1 MTAGHATAGGEPHFV
16 GRDAELAAARRAVAN
31 RPGLLVVVAPRWAG
45 STRFATELAAALES
59 DGAVRVKLR
68 GGGPLADRLG
78 AGLAAAGLRADP
90 AKSAELR
97 PFAALLDDIDDAFD
111 VAWEIGEGLAG
122 SPGLLIGCMRE
133 IPIGP
138 AFVELEPLDD
148 EAAQALIE
156 DVAPTL
162 GDILIAQLLAL
173 GAGRPGVLVP
183 LARANRAPGSDGA
196 PLRLPPGIVRA
207 MQPTLDAIDAAQI
220 DIARWASVLGPVFEP
235 SHLVRLTGRSED
247 GFAPILDALV
257 TAGILGEI
265 PGPGPLR
272 LRFTDPL
279 VAEAL
284 RQATPPSEL
293 RRRNAAVLGARRAR
307 GDDAGELVQYAIGSF
322 DPHEVVALSLR
333 AAARAREQGEP
344 VRALAHADRALAWG
358 DRRWPEREQLEALLE
373 RGLALAAM
381 AQWDE
386 ATQTLRDVIRRQRKA
401 GNEGAAIRAATE
413 WARVRWYA
421 GHRQEAFEVIHA
433 NVSASDRP
441 LAERAQALTQAAM
454 FAAHAGRHSEAL
466 EWATRAHH
474 EATAV
479 GDVLTAIRAL
489 NAIGLASVRSTANPD
504 GLTYF
509 REGLQQARA
518 AGLWRQVA
526 VTMNNESVC
535 LLMLGFVQQAAD
547 RAREG
552 LDVVEA
558 HDVAEVDAPLT
569 HNLAEALTGLGRL
582 YEARQV
588 ALRSRAAFEALGSRT
603 LAHLDGLIAWI
614 DFCQGKIPEALEA
627 FRRIAA
633 DADPGMPIDHL
644 GPLSAFHVYAAQAAD
659 QVDEAREVARTAV
672 GLWRKTEDRV
682 ESLGLLGAACQALPP
697 NEARPLR
704 AELAVAADAGAPL
717 AQALVA
723 YTQGW
728 AGDSAAAK
736 AKAFREASTR
746 FGETGLHWW
755 AARALMLAGEAGG
768 KQPEASED
776 LLEARRRF
784 REMEAPGWRAQCEAM
799 LRARGHRF
807 VMASRRRDTGGLSER
822 EIEVLEQ
829 LALGITNREIADR
842 LYISEKT
849 VAHHLERVRRKLGV
863 SSRTAAVS
871 AAVERGILDD
881 AADHAASAS
890 SAGSG
895 ALSAVNKAETTT
907 TT

>member
-1 MTAGHATAGGEPHFV
+1 M
-16 GRDAELAAARRAVAN
+16 R
-31 RPGLLVVVAPRWAG
+31 
-45 STRFATELAAALES
+45 
-59 DGAVRVKLR
+59 VRLR
-68 GGGPLADRLG
+68 GGGTLADRLG

-90 AKSAELR
+90 CKSAELH
-97 PFAALLDDIDDAFD
+97 PFVALLDDIDDAFD
-111 VAWEIGEGLAG
+111 LAWETGEGLVG
-122 SPGLLIGCMRE
+122 SPGLLIGCIRE

-148 EAAQALIE
+148 EAAQALVE

-162 GDILIAQLLAL
+162 GDVMVARLLAL
-173 GAGRPGVLVP
+173 GTGRPGVLIP
-183 LARANRAPGSDGA
+183 LARANRAPGSDDT
-196 PLRLPPGIVRA
+196 PLRLPPGILRA
-207 MQPTLDAIDAAQI
+207 MQPTLDAIDATQI
-220 DIARWASVLGPVFEP
+220 DIARWAAVLGPVFEP
-235 SHLVRLTGRSED
+235 SHLVRLTGRSEE
-247 GFAPILDALV
+247 GFAPTLDALV
-257 TAGILGEI
+257 TARILEEL

-272 LRFTDPL
+272 MRFTDPL
-279 VAEAL
+279 VAEVL

-307 GDDAGELVQYAIGSF
+307 GDDAADLVQYAIGSS

-333 AAARAREQGEP
+333 AAAAARERGEP
-344 VRALAHADRALAWG
+344 TRALAHADRALAWC
-358 DRRWPEREQLEALLE
+358 DRRWPEGEQLEALLE
-373 RGLALAAM
+373 RGLALATM

-386 ATQTLRDVIRRQRKA
+386 ATQTLRDVIRRQRRA

-433 NVSASDRP
+433 NVSDSERP
-441 LAERAQALTQAAM
+441 LAERARALTHAAM

-466 EWATRAHH
+466 GWATRAHG

-479 GDVLTAIRAL
+479 GDVLTANRAL
-489 NAIGLASVRSTANPD
+489 NAIGLASVRSTASPD
-504 GLTYF
+504 GLEYF
-509 REGLQQARA
+509 REGLEQARA

-588 ALRSRAAFEALGSRT
+588 AMRSLAAFEALGSRS

-614 DFCQGKIPEALEA
+614 DFCQGKIPEALET
-627 FRRIAA
+627 FRKITA

-644 GPLSAFHVYAAQAAD
+644 GPLSAFHAYAAQAAD
-659 QVDEAREVARTAV
+659 QLDEAREVARTAV

-682 ESLGLLGAACQALPP
+682 ESLGLLGAACQVLPAK
-697 NEARPLR
+697 EAKPLR
-704 AELAVAADAGAPL
+704 AELVVAAGAGAPL
-717 AQALVA
+717 AQALVP
-723 YTQGW
+723 YTEGW
-728 AGDSAAAK
+728 AGGSAAAK
-736 AKAFREASTR
+736 AESFREASTR
-746 FGETGLHWW
+746 FSDTGLHWW

-768 KQPEASED
+768 KQPEAVDD

-807 VMASRRRDTGGLSER
+807 VMPSRRRDTGGLSER
-822 EIEVLEQ
+822 EVEVLEQ
-829 LALGITNREIADR
+829 LVLGLTNREIGHR

-849 VAHHLERVRRKLGV
+849 VGRHLERIFAKLGV
-863 SSRTAAVS
+863 TSRTAAVS
-871 AAVERGILDD
+871 AAQELGIVEVDD
-881 AADHAASAS
+881 Q
-890 SAGSG
+890 
-895 ALSAVNKAETTT
+895 VVTTT
-907 TT
+907 P

>member
-1 MTAGHATAGGEPHFV
+1 M
-16 GRDAELAAARRAVAN
+16 
-31 RPGLLVVVAPRWAG
+31 VAPPWTG
-45 STRFATELAAALES
+45 STRFGAELAAALEA
-59 DGAVRVKLR
+59 DGDARVRLR

-78 AGLAAAGLRADP
+78 AGLTAAGLRADP
-90 AKSAELR
+90 VKSAELH
-97 PFAALLDDIDDAFD
+97 PFVALLDDIDDAFD
-111 VAWEIGEGLAG
+111 LAWEIGEGLVG

-138 AFVELEPLDD
+138 AFVELAQLDD
-148 EAAQALIE
+148 EAAQALLD

-162 GDILIAQLLAL
+162 GDIMVGRLLAL
-173 GAGRPGVLVP
+173 GAGRPGVLIP
-183 LARANRAPGSDGA
+183 LARANRAPGSDDT
-196 PLRLPPGIVRA
+196 PLRLPPGLVRA
-207 MQPTLDAIDAAQI
+207 MQPTVDAIHATQI
-220 DIARWASVLGPVFEP
+220 DVARWASVLGPVFEP

-247 GFAPILDALV
+247 GFAPILDGLA
-257 TAGILGEI
+257 TAGILEEL

-272 LRFTDPL
+272 MRFIDPL
-279 VAEAL
+279 VAEVL

-307 GDDAGELVQYAIGSF
+307 GDDAADLVQYAIGSF

-333 AAARAREQGEP
+333 AAAVARERGEP
-344 VRALAHADRALAWG
+344 ARALAHADRALAWC
-358 DRRWPEREQLEALLE
+358 DRRWPEGEQLEALLE
-373 RGLALAAM
+373 RGLALATM
-381 AQWDE
+381 AQWEE

-433 NVSASDRP
+433 NVSGSDRP

-466 EWATRAHH
+466 VWATRAQD

-489 NAIGLASVRSTANPD
+489 NAIGLASVRSTASPD

-509 REGLQQARA
+509 REGLEQARA

-588 ALRSRAAFEALGSRT
+588 ALRSLAAFEALGSRS

-614 DFCQGKIPEALEA
+614 DFCQGKVPEALEA
-627 FRRIAA
+627 FRKITA

-644 GPLSAFHVYAAQAAD
+644 GPLSAFHAYAAQAAD
-659 QVDEAREVARTAV
+659 QIDEAREVARTAV

-682 ESLGLLGAACQALPP
+682 ESLGLLGAACQVLPSK
-697 NEARPLR
+697 EAKPLR
-704 AELAVAADAGAPL
+704 AELVVAARAGAPL
-717 AQALVA
+717 AQALVP
-723 YTQGW
+723 YTEGW
-728 AGDSAAAK
+728 AGGSPAAK
-736 AKAFREASTR
+736 TERFRAASTR
-746 FGETGLHWW
+746 FSETGLRWW
-755 AARALMLAGEAGG
+755 AARALMLAGEVGG
-768 KQPEASED
+768 NQPEAIDD

-784 REMEAPGWRAQCEAM
+784 REMEAPGWRSQCEAM

-807 VMASRRRDTGGLSER
+807 VMPSRRRDTGGLSER
-822 EIEVLEQ
+822 EVEVLEQ
-829 LALGITNREIADR
+829 LALGLTNREIGHR

-849 VAHHLERVRRKLGV
+849 VGRHLERIFAKLGV
-863 SSRTAAVS
+863 TSRTAAVS
-871 AAVERGILDD
+871 AAQELGIVEVDD
-881 AADHAASAS
+881 Q
-890 SAGSG
+890 
-895 ALSAVNKAETTT
+895 VVTTT
-907 TT
+907 P

>member
-1 MTAGHATAGGEPHFV
+1 MTAGRATAGGEPYFV
-16 GRDAELAAARRAVAN
+16 GRDGELAAAVRAAADL
-31 RPGLLVVVAPRWAG
+31 PGLLVIVAAPWAG
-45 STRFATELAAALES
+45 STRFATELAAALEA
-59 DGAVRVKLR
+59 DGAVRVRLR

-78 AGLAAAGLRADP
+78 AGLTAAGLRADP
-90 AKSAELR
+90 AKSAELH
-97 PFAALLDDIDDAFD
+97 PFVALLDDIDDAFD
-111 VAWEIGEGLAG
+111 LAWEIGEGLVG
-122 SPGLLIGCMRE
+122 SPGLVIGCMRE
-133 IPIGP
+133 IPTGP
-138 AFVELEPLDD
+138 AFIELDHLDD
-148 EAAQALIE
+148 DASEAILR

-162 GDILIAQLLAL
+162 SELAL
-173 GAGRPGVLVP
+173 ARLLTLGGGRPGVLVP
-183 LARANRAPGSDGA
+183 LARANRVVVEDA
-196 PLRLPPGIVRA
+196 PLRLPPALARALQPVVDGIDPADV
-207 MQPTLDAIDAAQI
+207 DV
-220 DIARWASVLGPVFEP
+220 ARWASILGLEFDP
-235 SHLVRLTGRSED
+235 SHLIRLTGRSED
-247 GFAPILDALV
+247 GFAPILDALITSGV
-257 TAGILGEI
+257 LEEI
-265 PGPGPLR
+265 AAPGPLR
-272 LRFTDPL
+272 VRFTDPL
-279 VAEAL
+279 LAEVI
-284 RQATPPSEL
+284 RQATPPSDL
-293 RRRNAAVLGARRAR
+293 RRRHAAVLGARRAR
-307 GDDAGELVQYAIGSF
+307 GDDAAELVQYAIGSF

-333 AAARAREQGEP
+333 AAAVARERGEP
-344 VRALAHADRALAWG
+344 ARALAHADRAIAWC
-358 DRRWPEREQLEALLE
+358 DRRWPEGEYLEALLE
-373 RGLALAAM
+373 RGLALATM

-386 ATQTLRDVIRRQRKA
+386 ATQTLRDVIRRQRRA

-433 NVSASDRP
+433 NVSGSDRP

-466 EWATRAHH
+466 EWATRAHE

-489 NAIGLASVRSTANPD
+489 NAIGLASVRSTASPE

-509 REGLQQARA
+509 REGLEQARA
-518 AGLWRQVA
+518 AALWRQVA

-588 ALRSRAAFEALGSRT
+588 AMRSLAAFEALGTRS

-627 FRRIAA
+627 FRKITA

-644 GPLSAFHVYAAQAAD
+644 GPLSAFHAYAAQAAD
-659 QVDEAREVARTAV
+659 QVDEAREVVRTAV

-682 ESLGLLGAACQALPP
+682 ESLGLLGAACQVLPVK
-697 NEARPLR
+697 EAKPLR

-717 AQALVA
+717 AQGLVP
-723 YTQGW
+723 YTAGW
-728 AGDSAAAK
+728 AGSSAGAK
-736 AKAFREASTR
+736 AEAFREASMR
-746 FGETGLHWW
+746 FTETGLHWW
-755 AARALMLAGEAGG
+755 AARALMLAGDAGG
-768 KQPEASED
+768 KQPEAVED

-784 REMEAPGWRAQCEAM
+784 REMDAAGWRAQCEAI

-807 VMASRRRDTGGLSER
+807 VMPSKRRETGDMSER
-822 EIEVLEQ
+822 EVEVLEQ
-829 LALGITNREIADR
+829 LALGLTNREIGHR

-849 VAHHLERVRRKLGV
+849 VGRHLERIFAKLGV
-863 SSRTAAVS
+863 TSRTAAVS
-871 AAVERGILDD
+871 AAQELGIVTEIDD
-881 AADHAASAS
+881 Q
-890 SAGSG
+890 
-895 ALSAVNKAETTT
+895 VVTTP
-907 TT
+907 